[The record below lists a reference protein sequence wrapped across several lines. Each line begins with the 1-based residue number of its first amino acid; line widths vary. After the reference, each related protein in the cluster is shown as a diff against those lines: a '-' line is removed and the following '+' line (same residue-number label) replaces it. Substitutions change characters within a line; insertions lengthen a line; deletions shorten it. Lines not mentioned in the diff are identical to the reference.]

1 MNFLSKEVL
10 IELRNPK
17 SLSTILGLT
26 LILGIFVA
34 LGLNRAQVSNLPRIF
49 PGVWLSLLSFILFIG
64 IERLYDSDR
73 RNRALDALVLFHKK
87 EPLDI
92 FISKL
97 IICSI
102 YGIFSGTLLFLTL
115 FTFCGIHPPLS
126 FLNSI
131 LISALFSIGVSSVGV
146 TLANMTSQT
155 LGRFI
160 LIPILGVPIISPLF
174 FGLIEAYFG
183 FTIYSDTSWIW
194 FCVFLN
200 ILYISLSGLTY
211 SRTFK

>member
-1 MNFLSKEVL
+1 MNFLYKEVL
-10 IELRNPK
+10 IEFRNPK

-34 LGLNRAQVSNLPRIF
+34 LGLNRAQVSNIPRIF
-49 PGVWLSLLSFILFIG
+49 PGVWLSILSFVLFIG
-64 IERLYDSDR
+64 IERLYDADR
-73 RNRALDALVLFHKK
+73 KNRALDALVLFHKK
-87 EPLDI
+87 EPIDI
-92 FISKL
+92 FISKI
-97 IICSI
+97 IICST
-102 YGIFSGTLLFLTL
+102 YGTFSGILLFVTL
-115 FTFCGIHPPLS
+115 FTFCGIDPPLS
-126 FLNSI
+126 LSNSVI
-131 LISALFSIGVSSVGV
+131 ISALFSIGVSSVGV

-200 ILYISLSGLTY
+200 IIYITLSSVLFRK
-211 SRTFK
+211 SF